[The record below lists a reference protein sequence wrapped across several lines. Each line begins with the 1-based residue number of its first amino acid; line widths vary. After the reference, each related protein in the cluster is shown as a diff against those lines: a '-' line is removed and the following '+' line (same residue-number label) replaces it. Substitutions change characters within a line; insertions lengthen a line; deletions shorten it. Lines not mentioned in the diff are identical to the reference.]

1 MQRFLALTGLGLLVV
16 TLATGQI
23 KRQFSVDDS
32 NQCEQIKLKLK
43 ANSGTCYIKPS
54 HNPEILTV
62 FSNLDV
68 DSYAH
73 QFKKDVVGS
82 VCEVML
88 ALEEVQ
94 SGTFSQT
101 ISSRV
106 FSSENVGQEKFWKMY
121 LNDSKPYFLEM
132 IYGIG
137 NANIDLSG
145 LSVKNLKI
153 NTGSADVNVGYS
165 TGLENLVEM
174 DTFFVKVDLG
184 SVHAKNLSLA
194 KTKVV
199 IAEVGF
205 GNVMLDLSTAPFLA
219 NAVKGSVGA
228 GNLVILLPSDE
239 TPVMVKIKD
248 SWLCSVKLPNSYKKI
263 GNNVFANAA
272 YSKATKNALTFDL
285 DVSMGSIVFKEKH

>member
-1 MQRFLALTGLGLLVV
+1 MQKILGLTGLGLLVV

-32 NQCEQIKLKLK
+32 PQCEQIKLKLK

-68 DSYAH
+68 ENYAH
-73 QFKKDVVGS
+73 QFTKEVVGS

-101 ISSRV
+101 ISSRM
-106 FSSENVGQEKFWKMY
+106 FSSENAGQEKFWKMY
-121 LNDSKPYFLEM
+121 LNEAKPYLLEM
-132 IYGIG
+132 NYGIG

-165 TGLENLVEM
+165 TGLENKVEM

-184 SVHAKNLSLA
+184 SVQAKNLGLA

-205 GNVMLDLSTAPFLA
+205 GNVMLDLSTNPSVA

-228 GNLVILLPSDE
+228 GNLVIMLPSE
-239 TPVMVKIKD
+239 ENPVLVKIKD
-248 SWLCSVKLPNSYKKI
+248 SWLCSVHLPTSLKKI
-263 GNNVFANAA
+263 GNNMFANAA
-272 YSKATKNALTFDL
+272 YSKAAKNVLTFDL
-285 DVSMGSIVFKEKH
+285 DVSMGNIIFKEKH

>member
-1 MQRFLALTGLGLLVV
+1 LVV

-32 NQCEQIKLKLK
+32 PQCEQIKLKLK
-43 ANSGTCYIKPS
+43 ANSGTCFIKPS
-54 HNPEILTV
+54 HNSEILTV

-68 DSYAH
+68 DRYAH
-73 QFKKDVVGS
+73 QFRKEVVGS

-94 SGTFSQT
+94 SGTLSQT

-106 FSSENVGQEKFWKMY
+106 FSSENTGQEKFWKMY
-121 LNDSKPYFLEM
+121 LNDTKPYVLEM
-132 IYGIG
+132 TYGIG
-137 NANIDLSG
+137 KANIDLSG

-165 TGLENLVEM
+165 TGLENRVDM

-184 SVHAKNLSLA
+184 SVHARNLGLA

-205 GNVMLDLSTAPFLA
+205 GNVMLDLSAAPTVA
-219 NAVKGSVGA
+219 NAIKGSVGA
-228 GNLVILLPSDE
+228 GNLIIMLPSEE
-239 TPVMVKIKD
+239 TPILVKIKD
-248 SWLCSVKLPNSYKKI
+248 SWLCSVSIPAYLKKV
-263 GNNVFANAA
+263 GNNTFSNAA
-272 YSKATKNALTFDL
+272 YSKSTQNALTFDL
-285 DVSMGSIVFKEKH
+285 DVSMGNIIFKEKQQ